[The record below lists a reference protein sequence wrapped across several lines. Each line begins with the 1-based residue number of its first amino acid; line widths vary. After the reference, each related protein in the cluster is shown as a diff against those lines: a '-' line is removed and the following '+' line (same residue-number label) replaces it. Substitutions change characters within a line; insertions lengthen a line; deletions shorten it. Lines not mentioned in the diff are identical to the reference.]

1 MKYKIVSLCLG
12 VLILLNAC
20 EEERWGNIPNLN
32 EHVGAIT
39 LIDVN
44 EEKSFFNALND
55 LAGQEVEFEINVDGF
70 EVTEINN
77 VDVELTF
84 TENDATVDAEGNP
97 ADVTYDPVIIQTVE
111 TFPSTLAV
119 SVEDVIAAIQTFK
132 PDFTI
137 ADLEVG
143 DQFNLTF
150 PINTADGRRLTT
162 ALNSDLCQEPVQP
175 SFGGCNVA
183 WAVQC
188 PSNIP
193 VEDVTYRAETF
204 VESTCCGLP
213 TGELT
218 KSGITIENEGSGVYI
233 ISDIASG
240 AVQPFIEV
248 IPVQIIDVCGNLS
261 LGFEGGLDM
270 ASGGPEAPTYDEAT
284 GEWTIPFNNAG
295 NGIVGVT
302 KLIPEE

>member
-1 MKYKIVSLCLG
+1 MGI
-12 VLILLNAC
+12 LIFLNAC

-32 EHVGAIT
+32 DYVGAIT

-44 EEKSFFNALND
+44 EDKSFYNALND
-55 LAGQEVEFEINVDGF
+55 LAGQEVEFEVNVDGF
-70 EVTEINN
+70 EVTEINS
-77 VDVELTF
+77 VDVELIF
-84 TENDATVDAEGNP
+84 TENDATTDAEGNP
-97 ADVTYDPVIIQTVE
+97 ADVTYDPVIIENVT
-111 TFPSTLAV
+111 TFPATLSV
-119 SVEDVIAAIQTFK
+119 SVEDAIAAIQTYK

-143 DQFNLTF
+143 DQFNLLF

-183 WAVQC
+183 WAISC
-188 PSNIP
+188 PSDIP
-193 VEDVTYRAETF
+193 VEGVSYRAETF

-218 KSGITIENEGSGVYI
+218 NTGVTIESEGGGIYVV
-233 ISDIASG
+233 SDVASG
-240 AVQPFIEV
+240 AVQPFIEE
-248 IPVQIIDVCGNLS
+248 IPVQIVDVCGNYS
-261 LGFEGGLDM
+261 LAFEGGLDM
-270 ASGGPEAPTYDEAT
+270 NSGGPEPPTLDTET
-284 GEWTIPFNNAG
+284 GIWTIPFNNAG

-302 KLIPEE
+302 RLIPEN